1 MSHPPDRR
9 ITIGRIVG
17 LFGVRGWIK
26 VYSHTRP
33 REAILGYSP
42 WLLDRGGE
50 VQAVA
55 LAEGASQGKAIIA
68 RLDGVVDRDQAA
80 KWVGAEIWVNAS
92 QLGPLN
98 ANEYYWAELEG
109 LRVVDQGGTEL
120 GSVSHLLE
128 TGAQDVMVVRGG
140 TERLIPFGAPVVKR
154 VDRAAGVIYVEWEDP
169 E

>member
-1 MSHPPDRR
+1 MSRPSDRR

-17 LFGVRGWIK
+17 LFGVRGWVK

-42 WLLDRGGE
+42 WLLDREGE

-55 LAEGASQGKAIIA
+55 LAEGASQGKGIVA
-68 RLDGVVDRDQAA
+68 RLDGVVERDQAA
-80 KWVGAEIWVNAS
+80 KWVGAEITVHAS
-92 QLGPLN
+92 QLAPLKD
-98 ANEYYWAELEG
+98 NEYYWAELEG
-109 LRVVDQGGTEL
+109 LRVVDQSGTEL
-120 GSVSHLLE
+120 GVVSHLLE
-128 TGAQDVMVVRGG
+128 TGAQDVMVVRGDG
-140 TERLIPFGAPVVKR
+140 ERLIPFGAPVVKR